1 MSLGPEETIVPGD
14 FLPPR
19 RQRFSRLARWIFLR
33 LVGSRKMQSVGT
45 LRLVERWGTHHRE
58 VTLGTGELAAQ
69 LTVHDRD
76 AYAAIV
82 FGGTRGMGRS
92 YVNGLWDTEDM
103 GSLVRFLFRVS
114 QPIRRR
120 QDAFTRR
127 RLALFGPGPTK
138 IRLALTSL
146 FRRGE
151 EKLTDRRNIHAHY
164 DLSNEFFEL
173 MLDETLAYSCAIF
186 RDDTT
191 SLYDAQVE
199 KFDRICR
206 KLRLSEH
213 DHVLE
218 IGTGWA
224 GFALHAA
231 SRYGARVTTTTISE
245 NQRHAAEQRVKD
257 AGLDHLITVV
267 GEHYRDL
274 EGEFD
279 ALVSIEMIEAVSWRN
294 YGEFFKK
301 CSSLLTRT
309 GRMALQ
315 AITISDQSFE
325 RAKLHDDFIR
335 DLIFPGGCL
344 PSVAAIMSSVANVT
358 DLRVE
363 DLDDIGL
370 HYATTLRLWAH
381 NVDERF
387 EQIRAL
393 GFDDR
398 FKRLWSMYLGY
409 CEGAFLERHI
419 SDVQLIF
426 RKPGAPSYLG
436 YRVA

>member
-1 MSLGPEETIVPGD
+1 MSLGPDETIAPGE

-19 RQRFSRLARWIFLR
+19 RQRFSRLARWVFLR
-33 LVGSRKMQSVGT
+33 LVGSKKMRASGT
-45 LRLVERWGTHHRE
+45 LHLNEQWGSHSRN
-58 VTLGTGELAAQ
+58 VTVGSGELEAQ
-69 LTVHDRD
+69 ITIHDRD

-92 YVNGLWDTEDM
+92 YVNGLWDTDDM
-103 GSLVRFLFRVS
+103 GSLVRYLFRVS
-114 QPIRRR
+114 QPVRLR

-127 RLALFGPGPTK
+127 RLALFGPGPTRV
-138 IRLALTSL
+138 RLFFASL
-146 FRRGE
+146 VRRGPE
-151 EKLTDRRNIHAHY
+151 SLRDRKNIHAHY
-164 DLSNEFFEL
+164 DLSNEFFSL

-186 RDDTT
+186 EDEAT
-191 SLYDAQVE
+191 SLHDAQVE

-206 KLRLSEH
+206 KLDLSEK

-257 AGLDHLITVV
+257 AKLDHLITVI

-274 EGEFD
+274 EGTFD
-279 ALVSIEMIEAVSWRN
+279 ALVSIEMIEAVSWRH

-301 CSSLLTRT
+301 CSTLLTDQ

-344 PSVAAIMSSVANVT
+344 PSVTSIMASIANAT
-358 DLRVE
+358 DLRVV
-363 DLDDIGL
+363 DLEDIGL
-370 HYATTLRLWAH
+370 HYATTLRHWAR
-381 NVDERF
+381 NVNERF

-426 RKPGAPSYLG
+426 RKPDAPRQSG
-436 YRVA
+436 YRVT